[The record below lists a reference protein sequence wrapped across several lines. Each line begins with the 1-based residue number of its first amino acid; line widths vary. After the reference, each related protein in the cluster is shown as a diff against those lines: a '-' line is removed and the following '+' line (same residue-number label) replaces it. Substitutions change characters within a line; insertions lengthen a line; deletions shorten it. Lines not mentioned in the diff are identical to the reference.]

1 MKNTKDL
8 ILMDISELNS
18 ELLDTQRKYTT
29 LKFSKSVEAAKYR
42 KQVAR
47 IKTVIN
53 SK

>member
-8 ILMDISELNS
+8 ISMDLSWLNS

-29 LKFSKSVEAAKYR
+29 LKFSKSFEAKKYR
-42 KQVAR
+42 KQIAR

-53 SK
+53 IK

>member
-8 ILMDISELNS
+8 AWMNISELNL

-29 LKFSKSVEAAKYR
+29 LKFSKSIEAKKYR

-47 IKTVIN
+47 IQTEIN

>member
-8 ILMDISELNS
+8 FWMSASELNS
-18 ELLDTQRKYTT
+18 ELLDTQKKYTT
-29 LKFSKSVEAAKYR
+29 LKFSKNLEAKKYR

>member
-8 ILMDISELNS
+8 TSLDISELNS
-18 ELLDTQRKYTT
+18 ELLETKRKYTT
-29 LKFSKSVEAAKYR
+29 LKFSKNVEAKKYR

>member
-8 ILMDISELNS
+8 TSMDISWLNS
-18 ELLDTQRKYTT
+18 ELLDAQRKYTT
-29 LKFSKSVEAAKYR
+29 LKFSKSPEAKKYR
-42 KQVAR
+42 KQIAR